1 MDNTYLTLKY
11 NSKARWLNYWY
22 QISEALE
29 ALPDNVLIIGKGSG
43 ITEDAIKQLSNEKTK
58 VVTLDI
64 NYAVNSDIAGEVT
77 GLPFAN
83 ASFDVIVCCQV
94 LEHMSFDR
102 FPLALSELHRVVK
115 KRVVLSLPHGGKNI
129 KLAGSLPFLKER
141 TLVLKNP
148 FTKKQNKSRLHHWE
162 IGPAASLNQIKGRLK
177 RLFDIEKDYFNEVSC
192 DQRFFI
198 LRRKNVFK

>member
-11 NSKARWLNYWY
+11 NSKARWMNYWY
-22 QISEALE
+22 QISETLE
-29 ALPDNVLIIGKGSG
+29 VSPKNVLVIGKGSG
-43 ITEDAIKQLSNEKTK
+43 ITEDTIKQLSNEKTK
-58 VVTLDI
+58 VLTLDI

-83 ASFDVIVCCQV
+83 DTFDVIVCCQI

-129 KLAGSLPFLKER
+129 KLSGSLPFSKER
-141 TLVLKNP
+141 TVVLKSP

-162 IGPAASLNQIKGRLK
+162 IGTGVSHNQITGRLK

-198 LRRKNVFK
+198 LRRKNVWK